1 MSTSFERPLTIAM
14 LALGGQGGGV
24 LTNWLVDIAEANG
37 FLVQSTY
44 VAGVAQRSG
53 ATVYCVEMFPRDQAE
68 RMGKV
73 PVFALYPVPG
83 DVDLVIASE
92 LAESSRAIQ
101 KGMVTPNLTTLL
113 SSSHRVHTMDER
125 MSMGDGIA
133 DSQIFLDTANEAAKR
148 FVCFDMQAAADA
160 SNSIISAVILGGI
173 AGTEVLPFS
182 IACFEDAIRRAGRAV
197 DSNLAG
203 FRAGLELARHPAA
216 QGPTSLES
224 ETGSAHTETRGPV
237 GEYLSGR
244 VSKELP
250 AGCQELALAG
260 ALRALDYQDRDY
272 AVEYLDTLV
281 EYYELDREHGGAD
294 QDYALTSAIAPQLAL
309 QMCYEDT
316 IRVADLK
323 TRLDRMEGI
332 RSDVAAATDQPTYVV
347 EYFHPRF
354 EEVCDT
360 LPAGLGRRMLNSGAM
375 RRLTG
380 PLFRRGINISTTKI
394 TGFVAMLILS
404 KGKRWRRRSLR
415 FEVQSRLLD
424 EWKSH
429 IRNAIATDYDFA
441 LALAESIRIVK
452 GYGDTYERG
461 LTRYKATLSAVTEH
475 DTGNRGELVNRL
487 IVAAMQDE
495 KGEAFERTLLEVEG
509 SQ

>member
-1 MSTSFERPLTIAM
+1 
-14 LALGGQGGGV
+14 
-24 LTNWLVDIAEANG
+24 
-37 FLVQSTY
+37 
-44 VAGVAQRSG
+44 
-53 ATVYCVEMFPRDQAE
+53 
-68 RMGKV
+68 
-73 PVFALYPVPG
+73 
-83 DVDLVIASE
+83 
-92 LAESSRAIQ
+92 
-101 KGMVTPNLTTLL
+101 
-113 SSSHRVHTMDER
+113 
-125 MSMGDGIA
+125 
-133 DSQIFLDTANEAAKR
+133 
-148 FVCFDMQAAADA
+148 
-160 SNSIISAVILGGI
+160 
-173 AGTEVLPFS
+173 
-182 IACFEDAIRRAGRAV
+182 
-197 DSNLAG
+197 
-203 FRAGLELARHPAA
+203 
-216 QGPTSLES
+216 
-224 ETGSAHTETRGPV
+224 
-237 GEYLSGR
+237 
-244 VSKELP
+244 
-250 AGCQELALAG
+250 
-260 ALRALDYQDRDY
+260 
-272 AVEYLDTLV
+272 
-281 EYYELDREHGGAD
+281 
-294 QDYALTSAIAPQLAL
+294 
-309 QMCYEDT
+309 MCYEDT